1 MSDSSHTASNINND
15 QSKNNYQSKNED
27 DVEKINANNSKSI
40 VPLNDD
46 FSTTQFIKE
55 AFSYYKYY
63 LKNYPVYTKSITS
76 CTIAVLGEVLATYVK
91 SVVRNEKFKIDYK
104 RLGIFGLYGLT
115 CTGPMLHFWYTLLE
129 YIVVM
134 KMNLSGKAKVA
145 AKLAID
151 RLVWGPPFVLFTI
164 TFLQLLQTMSTK
176 KTAAAIRNSYAA
188 ILYMNQKVWVP
199 GQALNFGVIPVDYQ
213 VLFVNAVNVGWN
225 TYLSMAN

>member
-1 MSDSSHTASNINND
+1 MSNSSQTATNIENNN
-15 QSKNNYQSKNED
+15 QSKNNDPSKNED
-27 DVEKINANNSKSI
+27 VENIDDDTSKSI
-40 VPLNDD
+40 IPLNDD
-46 FSTTQFIKE
+46 FNVVQFIKE

-91 SVVRNEKFKIDYK
+91 SIVRNEKFKIDYK
-104 RLGIFGLYGLT
+104 RLGVFGLYGLA
-115 CTGPMLHFWYTLLE
+115 CTGPMLHFWYTLLD
-129 YIVVM
+129 YVVTM

-188 ILYMNQKVWVP
+188 ILYMNQKVWIP
-199 GQALNFGVIPVDYQ
+199 GQALNFGVIHVDYQ